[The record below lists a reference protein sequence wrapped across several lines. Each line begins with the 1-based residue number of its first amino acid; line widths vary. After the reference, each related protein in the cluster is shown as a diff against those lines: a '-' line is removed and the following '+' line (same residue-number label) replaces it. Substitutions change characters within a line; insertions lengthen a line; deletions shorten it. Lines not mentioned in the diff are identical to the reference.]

1 MCDGDAAGLDA
12 RLREHDG
19 GHAGGGGAMSQA
31 VHIAARADATAA
43 PLTRFLQ
50 TAPGR
55 FAARLLLVLVL
66 LAMWQVLPDK
76 GLRFWMSGPVE
87 IVARL
92 WSWILDG
99 SLWENLGAT
108 LLAMALGY
116 TIGTAAGIVLGL
128 LFGLLPRV
136 HRVLSP
142 YITALYAMPKIA
154 LAPLFV
160 ITLGIGIESKVAL
173 VAITVFFLVLNSTL
187 DGVRNVDR
195 DLTRSLALMGATRI
209 EVISK
214 VLVPATLP
222 WIFTGM
228 RIAVRYAFTNTL
240 LAELIASNS
249 GIGFMIEYYSGIF
262 DATGTYAAILVLVIM
277 SVGLTE
283 VLTQIEARLSHGRGP

>member
-1 MCDGDAAGLDA
+1 MSEALRLSGPADAPIARFLSTTAGRILA
-12 RLREHDG
+12 RL
-19 GHAGGGGAMSQA
+19 
-31 VHIAARADATAA
+31 
-43 PLTRFLQ
+43 
-50 TAPGR
+50 
-55 FAARLLLVLVL
+55 VLALIL
-66 LAMWQVLPDK
+66 LAMWEYQPSAD
-76 GLRFWMSGPVE
+76 LRFWMSGPVE

-92 WSWILDG
+92 WSWLLDG
-99 SLWENLGAT
+99 SLWENVGAT

-116 TIGTAAGIVLGL
+116 AIGTASGIALGL
-128 LFGLLPRV
+128 LFGLMPRLY
-136 HRVLSP
+136 RVLSP
-142 YITALYAMPKIA
+142 YIAGLYAMPKIA

-160 ITLGIGIESKVAL
+160 IVFGIGIQSKVAL

-195 DLTRSLALMGATRI
+195 DLTRALALMGATRL
-209 EVISK
+209 EVIGK
-214 VLVPATLP
+214 VLLPATLP

-249 GIGFMIEYYSGIF
+249 GIGFMIEYYSGVF

-283 VLTQIEARLSHGRGP
+283 LLTRIEARMSHGHAHG

>member
-1 MCDGDAAGLDA
+1 MAPTVASFLSTSLGRTLA
-12 RLREHDG
+12 RLVL
-19 GHAGGGGAMSQA
+19 ALI
-31 VHIAARADATAA
+31 VLAAWQFQPSAD
-43 PLTRFLQ
+43 
-50 TAPGR
+50 
-55 FAARLLLVLVL
+55 
-66 LAMWQVLPDK
+66 
-76 GLRFWMSGPVE
+76 LRFWMSGPIE

-92 WSWILDG
+92 ATWIVDG
-99 SLWENLGAT
+99 SLWENVGAT

-116 TIGTAAGIVLGL
+116 ALGTAVGIALGL
-128 LFGLLPRV
+128 TFGLMPRLY
-136 HRVLSP
+136 RVLSP

-160 ITLGIGIESKVAL
+160 IVFGIGIESKVAL

-195 DLTRSLALMGATRI
+195 DLTRALSLMGASRI
-209 EVISK
+209 EVIGK

-262 DATGTYAAILVLVIM
+262 DSTGTYAAILVLVIM
-277 SVGLTE
+277 SVSLTE
-283 VLTQIEARLSHGRGP
+283 LLTQIEARMSHKRGATA

>member
-1 MCDGDAAGLDA
+1 MSDFV
-12 RLREHDG
+12 RLPSLSD
-19 GHAGGGGAMSQA
+19 SSS
-31 VHIAARADATAA
+31 ATFA
-43 PLTRFLQ
+43 RFLA
-50 TAPGR
+50 TTTGR
-55 FAARLLLVLVL
+55 SLARLLLVLIL
-66 LAMWQVLPDK
+66 LAMWQYLPNR
-76 GLRFWMSGPVE
+76 GLRFWMSGPVD

-92 WSWILDG
+92 WSWVLDG

-108 LLAMALGY
+108 LLAMVLGY
-116 TIGTAAGIVLGL
+116 AIGTAFGIALGL
-128 LFGLLPRV
+128 LFGLMPRV
-136 HRVLSP
+136 YRVFSP

-160 ITLGIGIESKVAL
+160 IVLGIGIESKVAL

-195 DLTRSLALMGATRI
+195 DLVRTLTLMGATRF
-209 EVISK
+209 EVIGK

-249 GIGFMIEYYSGIF
+249 GIGFMIEYYSGVF

-283 VLTQIEARLSHGRGP
+283 VLTQVETRLSRGRS

>member
-1 MCDGDAAGLDA
+1 MSGVRPLAGGAGL
-12 RLREHDG
+12 
-19 GHAGGGGAMSQA
+19 
-31 VHIAARADATAA
+31 ARAQLPQPNLAS
-43 PLTRFLQ
+43 FLS
-50 TAPGR
+50 TSLGR
-55 FAARLLLVLVL
+55 SLARLLLALML
-66 LAMWQVLPDK
+66 LALWQYQPSDK
-76 GLRFWMSGPVE
+76 LRFWMSGPVQ
-87 IVARL
+87 IVGRL
-92 WSWILDG
+92 WTWLLDG
-99 SLWENLGAT
+99 SLWGNVGST
-108 LLAMALGY
+108 LLAMSLGY
-116 TIGTAAGIVLGL
+116 TIGTGIGVALGL
-128 LFGLLPRV
+128 LFGLMPRL

-160 ITLGIGIESKVAL
+160 IVLGIGIESKVAL

-195 DLTRSLALMGATRI
+195 DLVRALSLMGATRS
-209 EVISK
+209 EVIRK
-214 VLVPATLP
+214 VLIPATLP

-249 GIGFMIEYYSGIF
+249 GIGFMIEYYSGVF

-283 VLTQIEARLSHGRGP
+283 LLTTIEAKMSHG

>member
-1 MCDGDAAGLDA
+1 MSGA
-12 RLREHDG
+12 RVQE
-19 GHAGGGGAMSQA
+19 GGGGAASAA
-31 VHIAARADATAA
+31 VVAADFLSTTA
-43 PLTRFLQ
+43 
-50 TAPGR
+50 GR
-55 FAARLLLVLVL
+55 SVARLLLAFAL
-66 LAMWQVLPDK
+66 LAAWQFQPSAD
-76 GLRFWMSGPVE
+76 LRFWMSGPVE

-92 WSWILDG
+92 GEWIGDG
-99 SLWENLGAT
+99 SLWPNVGAT

-116 TIGTAAGIVLGL
+116 ALGTTTGIALGL
-128 LFGLLPRV
+128 LFGLMPRLY
-136 HRVLSP
+136 RVLSP
-142 YITALYAMPKIA
+142 YIAALYAMPKIA

-160 ITLGIGIESKVAL
+160 IVFGIGIESKVAL
-173 VAITVFFLVLNSTL
+173 VALTVFFLVLNSTL

-195 DLTRSLALMGATRI
+195 DYSRALTLMGATRF
-209 EVISK
+209 EVIRK

-283 VLTQIEARLSHGRGP
+283 VLTQIETRISHRGATA

>member
-1 MCDGDAAGLDA
+1 MGLPWYGVLHSA
-12 RLREHDG
+12 FNQ
-19 GHAGGGGAMSQA
+19 MSQT
-31 VHIAARADATAA
+31 VRFAASPEPTTA
-43 PLTRFLQ
+43 PLVRLLQ

-55 FAARLLLVLVL
+55 LLARLLLVLII
-66 LAMWQVLPDK
+66 LAMWQVLPSK
-76 GLRFWMSGPVE
+76 GLRFWMSGPLE

-108 LLAMALGY
+108 LLAMVLGY
-116 TIGTAAGIVLGL
+116 CIGTAAGIVLGL
-128 LFGLLPRV
+128 LFGLLPRL

-154 LAPLFV
+154 LAPLFI

-195 DLTRSLALMGATRI
+195 DLVRSLALMGATRI

-283 VLTQIEARLSHGRGP
+283 LLTQIEAKLSRGRSH

>member
-1 MCDGDAAGLDA
+1 MSQSQVLAGHYPTSRSVTTIFADFLTTATGRIVA
-12 RLREHDG
+12 RL
-19 GHAGGGGAMSQA
+19 
-31 VHIAARADATAA
+31 
-43 PLTRFLQ
+43 
-50 TAPGR
+50 
-55 FAARLLLVLVL
+55 VLALIL
-66 LAMWQVLPDK
+66 LAAWQFQPSAD
-76 GLRFWMSGPVE
+76 LRFWMSGPID
-87 IVARL
+87 IVTRL
-92 WSWILDG
+92 YEWIRDG
-99 SLWENLGAT
+99 SLWENVGAT

-116 TIGTAAGIVLGL
+116 TLGTVVGIVLGL
-128 LFGLLPRV
+128 LFGLMPRLY
-136 HRVLSP
+136 RVLSP

-160 ITLGIGIESKVAL
+160 IVFGIGIESKVAL

-187 DGVRNVDR
+187 DGVRNVNR
-195 DLTRSLALMGATRI
+195 DLSRMLSLMGATRSEMI
-209 EVISK
+209 RK
-214 VLVPATLP
+214 VLLPATLP

-283 VLTQIEARLSHGRGP
+283 LLTQIEARISHKGATT

>member
-1 MCDGDAAGLDA
+1 
-12 RLREHDG
+12 
-19 GHAGGGGAMSQA
+19 MSQA
-31 VHIAARADATAA
+31 VRVAPVPDAGGAS
-43 PLTRFLQ
+43 LVRFLQ

-55 FAARLLLVLVL
+55 LLARLLLMLML
-66 LAMWQVLPDK
+66 LTMWQVLPNK

-87 IVARL
+87 IIARL

-99 SLWENLGAT
+99 SLWANLGAT
-108 LLAMALGY
+108 LLAMVLGY
-116 TIGTAAGIVLGL
+116 AIGTAAGVVLGL
-128 LFGLLPRV
+128 LFGFLPRV

-154 LAPLFV
+154 LAPLFI

-195 DLTRSLALMGATRI
+195 DLVRSLSLMGATRV

-283 VLTQIEARLSHGRGP
+283 VLTQLETKLSRGRSH